1 VGNAPNVLVAPNVV
15 VVGNA
20 PNLLVGALPNAPPC
34 NLSVPKPSTHVTS
47 LCIFLARR
55 VARNGCGGAL
65 TAGIAGLVL
74 DATAIKAGNASMRS
88 SYLCPCM
95 LAGVF
100 CRGTSVCLSMSGAV
114 VLCCH
119 ASRVLWLENELLNKE
134 ALEFPNDGTA
144 RKEAKESEK
153 YGAGVLLKAEEGKS
167 VGVHAAR
174 PARPLLEC
182 DDEKDVP
189 NGTVPLKELPRDGTE
204 NKWLCSSCTTIVSDA
219 AGRGLGARR
228 QGFEFTFR
236 NVVFGSF

>member
-1 VGNAPNVLVAPNVV
+1 
-15 VVGNA
+15 
-20 PNLLVGALPNAPPC
+20 
-34 NLSVPKPSTHVTS
+34 
-47 LCIFLARR
+47 
-55 VARNGCGGAL
+55 
-65 TAGIAGLVL
+65 
-74 DATAIKAGNASMRS
+74 
-88 SYLCPCM
+88 
-95 LAGVF
+95 
-100 CRGTSVCLSMSGAV
+100 
-114 VLCCH
+114 
-119 ASRVLWLENELLNKE
+119 VLWLENELLNKE